1 LSLGPHADLLTR
13 YPLFAGDRAE
23 DLSQYLSNRLAGGD
37 GASVLTTVLES
48 KYQASKRLL
57 DHTAAMIKGQRVFVL
72 LDEQLVVFN
81 AVLGQVTKC
90 FNDKQKAV
98 ILVRGGPGTG
108 KSVIALNLVG
118 ALSGKGF
125 NAHHATGSRA
135 FTGNMRKIVGSRAS
149 VQFKFFN
156 NYTTAERDTLD
167 ALILDEAHRLRPF
180 SNNRFTPAARRSR
193 IAQVEEL
200 INAARVSVFFIDDLQ
215 VVRPGEIGSSSLI
228 RDAAEAQ
235 GVPFYEFELDAQF
248 RCNGSEAFINWVD
261 NTLQIRRTPNVMWDS
276 RDPFEF
282 RIVES
287 VQELERLI
295 RRRHADGFTARLAAG
310 FCWNWSDPTPAGQL
324 VPDVKIGNWS
334 MPWNAKPDA
343 GRLAAGIPSS
353 NFWASDPRG
362 VNQVG
367 CVYTAQGFEFDYCGV
382 IFGRDLRFDA
392 TAAQWVGDHTESRD
406 PQVRRSGEAFLALV
420 KNTYRVLLTR
430 GLKGCYVF
438 FQDEATR
445 AFVRS
450 RIE

>member
-1 LSLGPHADLLTR
+1 
-13 YPLFAGDRAE
+13 
-23 DLSQYLSNRLAGGD
+23 
-37 GASVLTTVLES
+37 
-48 KYQASKRLL
+48 
-57 DHTAAMIKGQRVFVL
+57 M
-72 LDEQLVVFN
+72 
-81 AVLGQVTKC
+81 
-90 FNDKQKAV
+90 
-98 ILVRGGPGTG
+98 
-108 KSVIALNLVG
+108 
-118 ALSGKGF
+118 
-125 NAHHATGSRA
+125 
-135 FTGNMRKIVGSRAS
+135 GSRAS

-200 INAARVSVFFIDDLQ
+200 ISAARVSVFFIDDLQ
-215 VVRPGEIGSSSLI
+215 AIRPGEIGSSALI

-235 GVPFYEFELDAQF
+235 GDAQF

-261 NTLQIRRTPNVMWDS
+261 NTLQIRRTPNIMWDS

-282 RIVES
+282 RIVDS
-287 VQELERLI
+287 VQALERLI
-295 RRRHADGFTARLAAG
+295 RRRHADGFTARVAAG
-310 FCWNWSDPTPAGQL
+310 FCWNWSDPTLAGQL
-324 VPDVKIGNWS
+324 IPDVKVGNWS

-343 GRLAAGIPSS
+343 GRLAAAIPSS

-382 IFGRDLRFDA
+382 IFGRDLRVDA
-392 TAAQWVGDHTESRD
+392 TAAQWVGDHAESRD
-406 PQVRRSGEAFLALV
+406 PQVRRSGDAFLVLV